1 MLARRYCSA
10 SDVAYPIST
19 FLFLCVNTEIIS
31 AVLKHHHY
39 WHIIGRN
46 LMFSVIT
53 NLIFIKTLRCAAAVV
68 PCTGYLCSCFALHA
82 RLRWRNVIRRLQR
95 PSWRDEDYMITWAE
109 RRCVL
114 ESETRVI
121 LVISSWWH
129 SSLWQQPEQGE
140 GHGHA
145 RDRQRVTISE

>member
-1 MLARRYCSA
+1 M
-10 SDVAYPIST
+10 
-19 FLFLCVNTEIIS
+19 FLCVNIEIIS

-39 WHIIGRN
+39 FIIGRN

-68 PCTGYLCSCFALHA
+68 PCTGNLCSCFALHA

-121 LVISSWWH
+121 LVISSW
-129 SSLWQQPEQGE
+129 
-140 GHGHA
+140 
-145 RDRQRVTISE
+145 